1 MDKVSIEIL
10 DISPENIKFA
20 LSGCDVSLANALR
33 RIIISEVP
41 TLAPHLVSIIENTSV
56 LHD

>member
-1 MDKVSIEIL
+1 MDKCQIEIM
-10 DISPENIKFA
+10 DISPEKIKFA
-20 LSGCDVSLANALR
+20 LSGCDVSLVNALR
-33 RIIISEVP
+33 RILISEVP